1 MLEEGEFGL
10 PEQAI
15 TSGSQA
21 VDAVQETLELFLE
34 TANVDR
40 VYGEPIAYGETILIP
55 AAEVLTGLGF
65 GLGYGSGTAQG
76 EEKPD
81 GSGAGGGAGGGAG
94 SGAGSGTGS
103 GSGGGGGGGG
113 RTLSRPVA
121 VIIAS
126 PDGVR
131 VQPIVDPTKIALAA
145 LTAVG
150 FMAGMMLRM
159 RRAAR
164 EVGFE

>member
-10 PEQAI
+10 PEQGI

-55 AAEVLTGLGF
+55 AAEVLTGVGF

-81 GSGAGGGAGGGAG
+81 GSGAGGGAG
-94 SGAGSGTGS
+94 SGTGS
-103 GSGGGGGGGG
+103 GAGGGGGGGG

-159 RRAAR
+159 R
-164 EVGFE
+164 

>member
-81 GSGAGGGAGGGAG
+81 GSGAGCGAGG
-94 SGAGSGTGS
+94 GTGS

-164 EVGFE
+164 QMDFE